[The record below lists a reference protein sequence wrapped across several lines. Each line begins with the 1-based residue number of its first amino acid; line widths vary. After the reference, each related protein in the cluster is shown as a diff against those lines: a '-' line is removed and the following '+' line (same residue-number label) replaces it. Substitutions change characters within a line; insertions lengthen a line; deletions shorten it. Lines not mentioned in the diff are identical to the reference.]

1 MVDLASGGVYF
12 SGLGN
17 GTDFS
22 KVIDQLKSIEQIPQ
36 KRLTLWKADWQRRQ
50 DAFGELRTEIASLK
64 DIVDSMS
71 TMNKFLVK
79 TGSSSAETVASA
91 TTNSSVLEGNYKI
104 EVGQLASNSIWTY
117 NTAFAD
123 KKTKVNDSGSDQQF
137 VYTYMGKTR
146 SITVPSGTTIDA
158 LKNMINND
166 PQNPGVKAMLVQNGT
181 GYTFQFR
188 GMDLGANATLSV
200 DSGTTV
206 TGLPGTAAAWTVQA
220 GQNARYRVNG
230 WPATT
235 WLESASNTLTGAV
248 EGMTITLK
256 DVGTTQ
262 ISVATDTEKIKENV
276 KSFVDAMNAV
286 RSKIKELTA
295 VNSSK
300 DVDNPDKASSL
311 YSMQKGSILTGN
323 YGVQLLSTQLK
334 MATAD
339 RAAGFEYQYKDGNLL
354 RGDEF
359 SSLAHIGILT
369 NAETNSLNAG
379 LLELDEE
386 KLNEVLKTNP
396 TAVAELFA
404 ADGLPESDSSDFSYY
419 SHVKGVTKAGIY
431 DVTYDVDASGNIVN
445 AFIGGKRASIDN
457 ANKQITA
464 MEGDARGL
472 ALQIDNLS
480 QGSYASRMR
489 IKEGKLSGL
498 SEQLKDMLGS
508 DGALK
513 ILEDNY
519 QDIMDDIQTKID
531 KEVDRVTQWERRER
545 LRYSRLEATLAR
557 YDALGK
563 SVESQI
569 KSLSSST
576 SS

>member
-1 MVDLASGGVYF
+1 M
-12 SGLGN
+12 
-17 GTDFS
+17 
-22 KVIDQLKSIEQIPQ
+22 
-36 KRLTLWKADWQRRQ
+36 
-50 DAFGELRTEIASLK
+50 
-64 DIVDSMS
+64 
-71 TMNKFLVK
+71 
-79 TGSSSAETVASA
+79 
-91 TTNSSVLEGNYKI
+91 
-104 EVGQLASNSIWTY
+104 
-117 NTAFAD
+117 
-123 KKTKVNDSGSDQQF
+123 
-137 VYTYMGKTR
+137 
-146 SITVPSGTTIDA
+146 
-158 LKNMINND
+158 
-166 PQNPGVKAMLVQNGT
+166 
-181 GYTFQFR
+181 
-188 GMDLGANATLSV
+188 
-200 DSGTTV
+200 
-206 TGLPGTAAAWTVQA
+206 
-220 GQNARYRVNG
+220 
-230 WPATT
+230 
-235 WLESASNTLTGAV
+235 
-248 EGMTITLK
+248 
-256 DVGTTQ
+256 
-262 ISVATDTEKIKENV
+262 
-276 KSFVDAMNAV
+276 
-286 RSKIKELTA
+286 
-295 VNSSK
+295 
-300 DVDNPDKASSL
+300 
-311 YSMQKGSILTGN
+311 
-323 YGVQLLSTQLK
+323 QLLSTQLK

-379 LLELDEE
+379 LLELDEA
-386 KLNEVLKTNP
+386 KLDEVLKNNP

-445 AFIGGKRASIDN
+445 AFIGGKRANIDN

-498 SEQLKDMLGS
+498 SEQLSDMLGS

-519 QDIMDDIQTKID
+519 QDIMDDIQKKID